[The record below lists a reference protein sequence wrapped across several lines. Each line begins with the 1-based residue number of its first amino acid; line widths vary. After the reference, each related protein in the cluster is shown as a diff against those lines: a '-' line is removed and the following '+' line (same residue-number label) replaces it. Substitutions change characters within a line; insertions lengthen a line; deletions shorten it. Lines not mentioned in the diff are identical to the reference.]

1 MNKRTTPI
9 VREQDVILVRNHI
22 RELCDAIGMNLI
34 NQTRLFTAA
43 SELVRNVLNY
53 AGSGKVVMELVSINA
68 KNGVKL
74 TFTDEGPGIE
84 DMQKAMQDGY
94 STGGGM
100 DVGLLGSKRLVSE
113 FDIQSTPGKG
123 TTITIIHWKNGR

>member
-1 MNKRTTPI
+1 MNKRTIPI
-9 VREQDVILVRNHI
+9 VREQDVILVRIHI

-34 NQTRLFTAA
+34 NQTKLFTAA
-43 SELVRNVLNY
+43 SELVRNILNY

-74 TFTDEGPGIE
+74 IFTDEGPGIE

-100 DVGLLGSKRLVSE
+100 GVGLPGARRLVSE
-113 FDIQSTPGKG
+113 FDIQSAPSKG

>member
-74 TFTDEGPGIE
+74 TFTDEGP
-84 DMQKAMQDGY
+84 
-94 STGGGM
+94 
-100 DVGLLGSKRLVSE
+100 VSKTCRKPCRMV
-113 FDIQSTPGKG
+113 TPRAAAW
-123 TTITIIHWKNGR
+123 TLACSAPNGW